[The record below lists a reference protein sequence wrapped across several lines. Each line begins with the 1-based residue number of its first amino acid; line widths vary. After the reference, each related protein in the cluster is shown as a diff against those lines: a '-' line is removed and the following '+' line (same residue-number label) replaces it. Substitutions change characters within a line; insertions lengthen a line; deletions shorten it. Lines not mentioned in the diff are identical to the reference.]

1 MKQIKLTITALS
13 ALAIGKQKSGGSISE
28 AESYIPGSVIRGA
41 IAFQILRQ
49 ANQRNS
55 DLSQNGGDFQSLF
68 LAENSATFQNAY
80 PAIAKVEKDTL
91 KLVDEDIYV
100 LPATAVS
107 SKTNPGFKSED
118 GEEKGG
124 VFDTL
129 IDRFCAEAYNHPYDP
144 NCPKD
149 NDRVEPFSGF
159 YSKNNSN
166 YRSHSV
172 TTRFLTRVGINRKRA
187 TAEDNILYS
196 IEVLNESFLTNP
208 NIKTG
213 EFRKWEPFV
222 YRSSIF
228 VNDDN
233 LVELLLDFINKND
246 QSFRLGGSI
255 SRGLG
260 RVRIEAE
267 IVEVKS
273 DIERRLKDF
282 NDKLHER
289 WKSWKIFDQNQLD
302 LSEDCFYFTLDLQ
315 SDAIFTEQWQRTTV
329 ISKTMLEQFT
339 GVEDSGLKLEV
350 AYSSY
355 DYRSGWNA
363 ALGLMK
369 DMELITNRGAVY
381 LFSASKD
388 KWHDWIEALGELEM
402 NGVGDRTCEGFGQ
415 VQVCNEF
422 HNVFREAA
430 V

>member
-13 ALAIGKQKSGGSISE
+13 ALAIGRQKSGGSISE

-49 ANQRNS
+49 ANQKNV

-68 LAENSATFQNAY
+68 LAENSAIFQNAY
-80 PAIAKVEKDTL
+80 PAIAKVGKDQL
-91 KLVDEDIYV
+91 EFVSDDIYV

-118 GEEKGG
+118 ETRGG

-144 NCPKD
+144 NCPED
-149 NDRVEPFSGF
+149 FGRVEPFSGF
-159 YSKNNSN
+159 YSQNNGN

-187 TAEDNILYS
+187 TAEDEILYS
-196 IEVLNESFLTNP
+196 IEVINESFLKNT
-208 NIKTG
+208 KRG
-213 EFRKWEPFV
+213 VFRQWEPFV

-228 VNDDN
+228 VEDDN
-233 LVELLLDFINKND
+233 LAELLLEFTNKND
-246 QSFRLGGSI
+246 ESFRLGGSI

-260 RVRIEAE
+260 RVRIEAK
-267 IVEVKS
+267 IVEIQS
-273 DIERRLKDF
+273 DVERRIEHF
-282 NDKLHER
+282 NNKLHKR
-289 WKSWKIFDQNQLD
+289 WQRWKIFNENQPD
-302 LSEDCFYFTLDLQ
+302 LSKEYFYFTLDLQ
-315 SDAIFTEQWQRTTV
+315 SDPIFTEQWQRTTV
-329 ISKTMLEQFT
+329 ISEAMLLQFT

-355 DYRSGWNA
+355 DYRSGWNS

-369 DMELITNRGAVY
+369 DMELITNKGAVY

-388 KWHDWIEALGELEM
+388 KWHDWIKALGELEM

-422 HNVFREAA
+422 HNVFREKA

>member
-13 ALAIGKQKSGGSISE
+13 ALAIGRQKSGSSISE
-28 AESYIPGSVIRGA
+28 AETYIPGSVIRGA

-49 ANQRNS
+49 ANQKNL

-68 LAENSATFQNAY
+68 LAENSAIFQNAY
-80 PAIAKVEKDTL
+80 PAIAKVGKD
-91 KLVDEDIYV
+91 KLECVDDDIYV

-107 SKTNPGFKSED
+107 SKAHPGFKSED
-118 GEEKGG
+118 EKRGG

-129 IDRFCAEAYNHPYDP
+129 IDRFCAESYNHPYDP
-144 NCPKD
+144 NCPQD
-149 NDRVEPFSGF
+149 SGRVEPYSGF
-159 YSKNNSN
+159 YSKDDCK

-187 TAEDNILYS
+187 TAEDDILYS
-196 IEVLNESFLTNP
+196 IEVLNESFLTNS

-213 EFRKWEPFV
+213 EFREWEPFV
-222 YRSSIF
+222 YRSAIF
-228 VNDDN
+228 VENDN
-233 LVELLLDFINKND
+233 LAELLVSFIDRNPE
-246 QSFRLGGSI
+246 SFRLGGSI

-260 RVRIEAE
+260 RVKIEVK
-267 IVEVKS
+267 IVEPQLNVEERVKQ
-273 DIERRLKDF
+273 F
-282 NDKLHER
+282 NEVLTKR
-289 WKSWKIFDQNQLD
+289 WKCWKIFNPNQSD
-302 LSEDCFYFTLDLQ
+302 LSRDCFYFTLDLQ
-315 SDAIFTEQWQRTTV
+315 SNAIFTEQWQSTTV
-329 ISKTMLEQFT
+329 ISESMLQQFI
-339 GVEDSGLKLEV
+339 GIEDSGLKLVV

-355 DYRSGWNA
+355 DYRSGWNS

-381 LFSASKD
+381 LFSASED
-388 KWHDWIEALGELEM
+388 KRQDWIKALGELER

-422 HNVFREAA
+422 HNVFREDA

>member
-1 MKQIKLTITALS
+1 MKQIELTITALS
-13 ALAIGKQKSGGSISE
+13 ALAIGRQKSGGSISE

-49 ANQRNS
+49 ANKRDL

-68 LAENSATFQNAY
+68 LAENSAIFHNAY
-80 PAIAKVEKDTL
+80 PAIAKVGKD
-91 KLVDEDIYV
+91 KLECVPDNIYV

-118 GEEKGG
+118 KKRGG
-124 VFDTL
+124 IFDTL

-149 NDRVEPFSGF
+149 GGRVEPYSGF
-159 YSKNNSN
+159 YSKDDCK

-187 TAEDNILYS
+187 TAEDEILYS
-196 IEVLNESFLTNP
+196 IEVINESFLTKS

-213 EFRKWEPFV
+213 EFRRWEPFV

-228 VNDDN
+228 TDDN
-233 LVELLLDFINKND
+233 LAELLLEFINKND
-246 QSFRLGGSI
+246 ESFRLGGSI

-260 RVRIEAE
+260 RVRIEAKVVE
-267 IVEVKS
+267 IKS
-273 DIERRLKDF
+273 DVERRIKYF
-282 NDKLHER
+282 NDKLGNR
-289 WKSWKIFDQNQLD
+289 WESWKIFNQNQPN
-302 LSEDCFYFTLDLQ
+302 LSDTCFYFTLDLQ

-329 ISKTMLEQFT
+329 ISEAMLEQFT
-339 GVEDSGLKLEV
+339 GVEDAGLKLEV

-355 DYRSGWNA
+355 DYRSGWNS

-369 DMELITNRGAVY
+369 DMELITNKGGVY

-388 KWHDWIEALGELEM
+388 KWLDWIEALGELEM
-402 NGVGDRTCEGFGQ
+402 YGLGDRTCEGFGQ

-422 HNVFREAA
+422 HNVFREEA

>member
-13 ALAIGKQKSGGSISE
+13 ALAIGRQKSGGSISE

-49 ANQRNS
+49 ANKRDL

-68 LAENSATFQNAY
+68 LDENSAIFQNAY
-80 PAIAKVEKDTL
+80 PAIAKVGKD
-91 KLVDEDIYV
+91 KLECMPDDIYV

-118 GEEKGG
+118 EKRGG

-149 NDRVEPFSGF
+149 TGRVEPFSGF
-159 YSKNNSN
+159 YSKNNCN
-166 YRSHSV
+166 YCSHAV

-187 TAEDNILYS
+187 TAEDDILYS
-196 IEVLNESFLTNP
+196 IEVINESFLTNP
-208 NIKTG
+208 NPKKR
-213 EFRKWEPFV
+213 ESRQWEAFV

-228 VNDDN
+228 VEDDQ
-233 LVELLLDFINKND
+233 LAELLLEFINKND
-246 QSFRLGGSI
+246 ESFRLGGSI

-260 RVRIEAE
+260 RVRIEAKVVE
-267 IVEVKS
+267 IKS
-273 DIERRLKDF
+273 DVERRIEHF
-282 NDKLHER
+282 NKKLHER
-289 WKSWKIFDQNQLD
+289 WKSWKIFNENQPD
-302 LSEDCFYFTLDLQ
+302 LSKECFYFTLDLQ
-315 SDAIFTEQWQRTTV
+315 SDAILTEQWQRTTV
-329 ISKTMLEQFT
+329 ISETMLEQFI

-355 DYRSGWNA
+355 DYRSGWNS

-388 KWHDWIEALGELEM
+388 KWDDWIKVLGELEM

>member
-13 ALAIGKQKSGGSISE
+13 ALAIGKQKSGSSISE

-49 ANQRNS
+49 ANQKNV

-68 LAENSATFQNAY
+68 LAENSAIFQNAY
-80 PAIAKVEKDTL
+80 PAIAKVGKD
-91 KLVDEDIYV
+91 KLECVSDNIYV

-107 SKTNPGFKSED
+107 SKTDPGFKSED
-118 GEEKGG
+118 GKRGG

-129 IDRFCAEAYNHPYDP
+129 IDRFCAEAYKHPYDP
-144 NCPKD
+144 NCPED
-149 NDRVEPFSGF
+149 FGRVEPFSGF
-159 YSKNNSN
+159 YSQNNGN
-166 YRSHSV
+166 YRSHCV

-187 TAEDNILYS
+187 TAEDEILYS
-196 IEVLNESFLTNP
+196 IEVINESFLKNT
-208 NIKTG
+208 KHG
-213 EFRKWEPFV
+213 VFRQWEPFV

-228 VNDDN
+228 VEDDQ
-233 LVELLLDFINKND
+233 LTEILLEFVNKND
-246 QSFRLGGSI
+246 ESFRLGGSI

-260 RVRIEAE
+260 RIRVEAKVVE
-267 IVEVKS
+267 IQSETEKRVK
-273 DIERRLKDF
+273 EF

-289 WKSWKIFDQNQLD
+289 WQRWKIFNENQPD
-302 LSEDCFYFTLDLQ
+302 LSKDCFYFTLDLQ

-329 ISKTMLEQFT
+329 TSETLLKQFT
-339 GVEDSGLKLEV
+339 DVEDSGLKLEV

-355 DYRSGWNA
+355 DYRSGWNS

-369 DMELITNRGAVY
+369 DMELITNKGAVY

-388 KWHDWIEALGELEM
+388 KWDDWIKALGNLEM

-422 HNVFREAA
+422 HNVFREEA

>member
-1 MKQIKLTITALS
+1 MKQIKLMITALS
-13 ALAIGKQKSGGSISE
+13 ALAIGKQKSGSSISE
-28 AESYIPGSVIRGA
+28 AETYIPGSVIRGA

-49 ANQRNS
+49 ANKRDL
-55 DLSQNGGDFQSLF
+55 DLSQNGGDFQNLF
-68 LAENSATFQNAY
+68 LAEDSAIFQNAY
-80 PAIAKVEKDTL
+80 PAIAKTGKD
-91 KLVDEDIYV
+91 KLEFVTDDIYV

-107 SKTNPGFKSED
+107 SKANPGFKSED
-118 GEEKGG
+118 EKRGG

-149 NDRVEPFSGF
+149 TGRVEPFSGF
-159 YSKNNSN
+159 YSKNNGS

-172 TTRFLTRVGINRKRA
+172 TTRFLTRVGINRPRA
-187 TAEDNILYS
+187 TAEDEILYS
-196 IEVLNESFLTNP
+196 IEVINESFLTNL
-208 NIKTG
+208 KHG
-213 EFRKWEPFV
+213 VFKQWEPFV

-233 LVELLLDFINKND
+233 LAKLLVNFLEEN
-246 QSFRLGGSI
+246 SETFRLGGSI

-260 RVRIEAE
+260 RVRIEAKV
-267 IVEVKS
+267 VEVKS
-273 DIERRLKDF
+273 DVEERVKEF
-282 NDKLHER
+282 NEKLYER
-289 WKSWKIFDQNQLD
+289 WQGWKIFNQTQPD
-302 LSEDCFYFTLDLQ
+302 LSDDCFYFSLDLQ
-315 SDAIFTEQWQRTTV
+315 SDAILTEQWQRTTV
-329 ISKTMLEQFT
+329 ISETMLQQFT

-355 DYRSGWNA
+355 DYRSGWNS

-388 KWHDWIEALGELEM
+388 KWHDWIKALEELEM

-422 HNVFREAA
+422 HNVFREEA

>member
-1 MKQIKLTITALS
+1 M
-13 ALAIGKQKSGGSISE
+13 
-28 AESYIPGSVIRGA
+28 
-41 IAFQILRQ
+41 
-49 ANQRNS
+49 
-55 DLSQNGGDFQSLF
+55 
-68 LAENSATFQNAY
+68 AENSATFQNAY

-233 LVELLLDFINKND
+233 LVELLLDFINKM
-246 QSFRLGGSI
+246 I
-255 SRGLG
+255 S
-260 RVRIEAE
+260 
-267 IVEVKS
+267 
-273 DIERRLKDF
+273 
-282 NDKLHER
+282 H
-289 WKSWKIFDQNQLD
+289 
-302 LSEDCFYFTLDLQ
+302 
-315 SDAIFTEQWQRTTV
+315 
-329 ISKTMLEQFT
+329 
-339 GVEDSGLKLEV
+339 
-350 AYSSY
+350 
-355 DYRSGWNA
+355 
-363 ALGLMK
+363 
-369 DMELITNRGAVY
+369 
-381 LFSASKD
+381 
-388 KWHDWIEALGELEM
+388 
-402 NGVGDRTCEGFGQ
+402 FG
-415 VQVCNEF
+415 
-422 HNVFREAA
+422 
-430 V
+430 